1 MTLDERFI
9 AQLIDIGTLIER
21 RQTLEEGLRDLAA
34 LTAQSLGAARCSV
47 MLLMEADDPGGPRLR
62 VYSHF
67 GNLPKEAYASPV
79 DMESSIAGGV
89 AMTGE
94 PLLTNHVGDSSLA
107 DLADQGEAGGDSLMS
122 APIVVAG
129 HTIGVMNVSQPTGG
143 RSFTEQDLDLFK
155 VFSMFV
161 AKSIHVF
168 QLQKLSESRVLQM
181 SQVLQQRDRG
191 QGAKRPISPDPQR
204 LAKMVAKNF
213 YRELSLAGFG
223 PNAIIAVAS
232 EVLGQL
238 NETISKHRSRME
250 RRRSS

>member
-1 MTLDERFI
+1 LDERFI
-9 AQLIDIGTLIER
+9 AQLIDIGTLIEQ

-34 LTAQSLGAARCSV
+34 LTGQSLGAARCSV
-47 MLLMEADDPGGPRLR
+47 MLLMEADDPGESKLR

-79 DMESSIAGGV
+79 DMESSIAGRV

-94 PLLTNHVGDSSLA
+94 PLLSNHVSDSSLA
-107 DLADQGEAGGDSLMS
+107 DLAGQGEAGGDSLMS
-122 APIVVAG
+122 APIVVAER
-129 HTIGVMNVSQPTGG
+129 TIGVMNVSQPTGG
-143 RSFTEQDLDLFK
+143 RYFTEQDLDLLK

-191 QGAKRPISPDPQR
+191 QGVRRPISPDPQR
-204 LAKMVAKNF
+204 LAKIVAKNF

-238 NETISKHRSRME
+238 NDTISKHRARME
-250 RRRSS
+250 RQRSS